1 MVDEDSST
9 TGCGVDPEL
18 SKVDVVNSMLVVR
31 NGVELISTVTGFKS
45 VATGSVD
52 LEGECV
58 ESAVGNI

>member
-1 MVDEDSST
+1 MVEEDSST

-18 SKVDVVNSMLVVR
+18 SMLDVVKSMLVLR